1 MSLQHQQD
9 LFDIPEEI
17 SYLNTA
23 SLSPSFKT
31 VTEAGIKAIQQKST
45 PYVIPTSDF
54 FEPVTKL
61 KKLFAELIDTDE
73 YDRVATINSVSYGM
87 AVVANNVVLKSTDEV
102 LLIEE
107 QFPSNYYIW
116 KRLTD
121 TYGAKL
127 IVVKQ
132 PSTTV
137 DCGKQWNK
145 NILNAINE
153 NTALVS
159 MGSVHWSNGTLFD
172 IKAVRKK
179 TSENNALLIIDGSQ
193 SVGAFPFSIK
203 EIQPDALVCA
213 GYKWMFGPYGC
224 GYAYYGSYFDDGV
237 PIEENWANRLHS
249 EQLAKLT
256 EYQSEYK
263 PLASRYV
270 MGESGSFIYVQM
282 QIAALKQVIE
292 WSPKAIQE
300 YCKNISKGAVLKL
313 KELGCSIENDGD
325 RTHHMFG
332 VELPK
337 KTNLNLLKEKF
348 RLENVFVSFRGN
360 YVRISCHLFNT
371 EKDFDILVK
380 CIESVL

>member
-1 MSLQHQQD
+1 MSLQHQQEV
-9 LFDIPEEI
+9 FDIPEGI
-17 SYLNTA
+17 SYLNIA
-23 SLSPSFKT
+23 SLSPSFKA
-31 VTEAGIKAIQQKST
+31 VTEAGIKAIQEKST
-45 PYVIPTSDF
+45 PYVIPTTDF
-54 FEPVTKL
+54 FEPVTEL
-61 KKLFAELIDTDE
+61 KKLFAELIDTEE
-73 YDRVATINSVSYGM
+73 YDRIATISSVSYGM
-87 AVVANNVVLKSTDEV
+87 AVVANNIVLKSTDEV

-121 TYGAKL
+121 KYGAKL
-127 IVVKQ
+127 TIVKQ
-132 PSTTV
+132 PKTTD

-145 NILNAINE
+145 DILNAINE
-153 NTALVS
+153 NTALVAI
-159 MGSVHWSNGTLFD
+159 GLVHWSNGTIFD
-172 IKAVRKK
+172 VNAIREK

-193 SVGAFPFSIK
+193 SVGALPFSIQ
-203 EIQPDALVCA
+203 EIKPDALVCA

-224 GYAYYGSYFDDGV
+224 GYAYYGSYFDDGI

-292 WSPKAIQE
+292 WTPRAIQE
-300 YCKNISKGAVLKL
+300 YCKNISKDAVLKL
-313 KELGCSIENDGD
+313 KEIGCRIENDDD
-325 RTHHMFG
+325 RAHHMFG

-337 KTNLNLLKEKF
+337 NTNLNLLKEKF
-348 RLENVFVSFRGN
+348 KEKSVFVSFRGN
-360 YVRISCHLFNT
+360 YVRISCHLYNT
-371 EKDFDILVK
+371 VKDFDILVK
-380 CIESVL
+380 CIESIL